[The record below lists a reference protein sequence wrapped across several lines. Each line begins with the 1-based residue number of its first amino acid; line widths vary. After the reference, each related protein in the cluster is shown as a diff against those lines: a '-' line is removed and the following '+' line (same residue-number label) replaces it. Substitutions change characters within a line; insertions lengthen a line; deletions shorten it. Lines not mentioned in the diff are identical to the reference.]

1 MAHQASDQHHV
12 PKGNPN
18 EPYQH
23 SAELRRRRLVTIT
36 NADLDLDTHAANLEN
51 QELEMASEEPEYLVV
66 EVLPTSSSAPPQWL
80 LDHPETAASSGAGGG
95 NGHSDD
101 GGRFPISN
109 Q

>member
-1 MAHQASDQHHV
+1 MLTLAHQASDQHHV

-66 EVLPTSSSAPPQWL
+66 EVLPSSSSAPPRL
-80 LDHPETAASSGAGGG
+80 LDDPETASSSGAGG
-95 NGHSDD
+95 GHSDD